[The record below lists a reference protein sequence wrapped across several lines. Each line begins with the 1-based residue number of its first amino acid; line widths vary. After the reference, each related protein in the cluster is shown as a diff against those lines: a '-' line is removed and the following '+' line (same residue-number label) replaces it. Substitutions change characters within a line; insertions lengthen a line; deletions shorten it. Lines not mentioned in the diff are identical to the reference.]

1 MDKELNVSMAASTGR
16 HCMWAPP
23 YTANDGNIAQREI
36 EAVEVRYVPDFMG
49 MSGEGNNQS
58 TDRPKGSV

>member
-1 MDKELNVSMAASTGR
+1 MSENMKKDQWV
-16 HCMWAPP
+16 PP
-23 YTANDGNIAQREI
+23 YTADDGNVADQKPL
-36 EAVEVRYVPDFMG
+36 EAVSVRMVPDFQG